1 MQPYYLVDNAKITLD
16 GNKVNA
22 SFDVNNVAGKGI
34 DRVMLL
40 LGTTQ
45 FLCDDNHN
53 VDRYDETDNMA
64 EYKDGGKTYVFQTR
78 DYAEH
83 QMFQTALKR
92 GTLFGRIALW
102 PSGSDQAIYSEVIR
116 LK

>member
-1 MQPYYLVDNAKITLD
+1 
-16 GNKVNA
+16 
-22 SFDVNNVAGKGI
+22 
-34 DRVMLL
+34 
-40 LGTTQ
+40 
-45 FLCDDNHN
+45 
-53 VDRYDETDNMA
+53 VDRYDETNNMA

-78 DYAEH
+78 DYDEH

>member
-1 MQPYYLVDNAKITLD
+1 MIVVLSSCRKA
-16 GNKVNA
+16 
-22 SFDVNNVAGKGI
+22 
-34 DRVMLL
+34 
-40 LGTTQ
+40 
-45 FLCDDNHN
+45 
-53 VDRYDETDNMA
+53 RYDETDNMSDYA
-64 EYKDGGKTYVFQTR
+64 DGGKTCTFQTR
-78 DYAEH
+78 DYSEH